1 MYLKSGVK
9 DEGICFLFTEGQ
21 ITNERFL
28 VFINDL
34 LSTGEIA
41 DLFAAEDKDGIV
53 NNIRPA
59 VKGEGLIDSKDNCWN
74 FFLARVKKNLHMA
87 LCFSPVGDA
96 FRQRSRKFPALV
108 NCTVI
113 DWFHAWPEVALLSVA
128 RKFLADVEIPSDE
141 VRDSVIK
148 FMPFSFTT
156 VNDASREIFQQEKRY
171 VYTTP
176 KSFLEL
182 IKLFKVMHTKKMEEL
197 EESKSKYETGV
208 TKLEETGAVVSKL
221 EEELKET
228 SVIVEEKKKTAD
240 AQAEVVGKEKTIV
253 EGETNKANIEAAKCA
268 EIKKNVEEESAKV

>member
-1 MYLKSGVK
+1 M
-9 DEGICFLFTEGQ
+9 
-21 ITNERFL
+21 

-74 FFLARVKKNLHMA
+74 FFLSRVKKNLHMA

-141 VRDSVIK
+141 VRDSVVK

-156 VNDASREIFQQEKRY
+156 VNEASREIF
-171 VYTTP
+171 
-176 KSFLEL
+176 
-182 IKLFKVMHTKKMEEL
+182 
-197 EESKSKYETGV
+197 
-208 TKLEETGAVVSKL
+208 
-221 EEELKET
+221 
-228 SVIVEEKKKTAD
+228 
-240 AQAEVVGKEKTIV
+240 
-253 EGETNKANIEAAKCA
+253 
-268 EIKKNVEEESAKV
+268 